1 MTNVPS
7 NTQVDRLGERLKTG
21 NLEEAD
27 LTLLDDY
34 RRSFGPAYEDVVD
47 TLRRLGVQPTG
58 RPAKST
64 PSLVAKMNRETIRLS
79 QVQDIAGCR
88 VLVADLDEQ
97 ERLVAALTRTF
108 PKVTVVDR
116 REKPTHGY
124 RAVHVIIE
132 LLDRSV
138 EVQVRTELQH
148 TWAELSEKLSD
159 LVDASIKYGGGPTHV
174 KDRLLESSSALGS
187 VEQALRLLAEAIRT
201 MEEEQ
206 ETEETRR
213 QVEAAREQMPT
224 LKAALVAALKAAAET
239 WISDTKDRT

>member
-1 MTNVPS
+1 
-7 NTQVDRLGERLKTG
+7 
-21 NLEEAD
+21 
-27 LTLLDDY
+27 
-34 RRSFGPAYEDVVD
+34 
-47 TLRRLGVQPTG
+47 
-58 RPAKST
+58 
-64 PSLVAKMNRETIRLS
+64 
-79 QVQDIAGCR
+79 
-88 VLVADLDEQ
+88 VLVADLEEQ
-97 ERLVAALTRTF
+97 ERLVVALTRTF
-108 PKVTVVDR
+108 PKVTLVDR

-174 KDRLLESSSALGS
+174 KDRLLKSSSALGS
-187 VEQALRLLAEAIRT
+187 VEQAERLLAEASRI
-201 MEEEQ
+201 MEKEQ

-213 QVEAAREQMPT
+213 QVEAAREQMPS

>member
-1 MTNVPS
+1 M
-7 NTQVDRLGERLKTG
+7 K
-21 NLEEAD
+21 
-27 LTLLDDY
+27 
-34 RRSFGPAYEDVVD
+34 
-47 TLRRLGVQPTG
+47 
-58 RPAKST
+58 
-64 PSLVAKMNRETIRLS
+64 RETIRLS

-88 VLVADLDEQ
+88 VLVADLEEQ
-97 ERLVAALTRTF
+97 ERLVGALTRAF
-108 PKVTVVDR
+108 SKVTLVDR

-174 KDRLLESSSALGS
+174 KDSLLKSSSALGS
-187 VEQALRLLAEAIRT
+187 VEQAERLLAEASRI
-201 MEEEQ
+201 MDEEQ

-213 QVEAAREQMPT
+213 QVEAVREQMPS

-239 WISDTKDRT
+239 WISDTKDRA